1 MAEFIET
8 EILSKEIDNDTY
20 FLVPLEKTE
29 HEQQNILVISKNFD
43 ETLKSIL
50 SSMPEL
56 NGDENLEQHSENI
69 LNVINNLN
77 FYEKI
82 VKMITSCFTNIDVQ
96 TMFSVGYMHHMLV
109 SKNSILQLAKYVL
122 MSYAKEINDEIND
135 IIQPYSFL
143 TVQENSNDAVKI
155 KKTKSGDWETTK
167 HYMIYNVCKNN
178 TLDKK
183 NICTNMINILVNS
196 NTYGQYP
203 LFLFVNKQN
212 VAAQKCYRKNKF
224 QVVKDIFSELPN
236 RPKEI
241 KQFSINNEDN
251 IYMCHNKYDLK
262 LVEGTNEYELMSNDA
277 YRFTLVAHGAIQE
290 AQRNIFQPNFNAESI
305 FREYYFPFKNMQ
317 YYVQKGDGLFMPSEV
332 PEQTGIYDVCYET
345 LLPKEEET
353 EVPENG
359 TIKTLPMSYA
369 GLQSTDPRERSE
381 FIGLYDCNLKVRIAS
396 NEELFGN
403 ASNQKTINLDNVL
416 LKMYAYCLKNE
427 IEPNNVEIKFF
438 TCRGFCPSG
447 DFAAMRNQPRQQ
459 IQENQI
465 PENQDNEDDEMLGG
479 ENTDEVKTNVH
490 YEPIDKS
497 GLFEYLKQHS
507 EKCELPKKGGK
518 IKLTKKRRYKRK
530 KKTLKRVFK

>member
-1 MAEFIET
+1 MAGFIET
-8 EILSKEIDNDTY
+8 EILSKEIDKDTY
-20 FLVPLEKTE
+20 FLVPLEKTV
-29 HEQQNILVISKNFD
+29 HEQQNRLVMSKNFD
-43 ETLKSIL
+43 ESLRTMI

-69 LNVINNLN
+69 LNIINDLN

-82 VKMITSCFTNIDVQ
+82 VEMVTSCFTNIDLQ
-96 TMFSVGYMHHMLV
+96 TMFNAGYIHHMLV

-122 MSYAKEINDEIND
+122 MSYDKKINVEVND

-143 TVQENSNDAVKI
+143 TIEEISNDAVKI
-155 KKTKSGDWETTK
+155 KKTKGGDWETTK
-167 HYMIYNVCKNN
+167 YYMIYNVCKNN

-183 NICTNMINILVNS
+183 NICTNMINILVDS

-212 VAAQKCYRKNKF
+212 EAAQKCYRKNKF
-224 QVVKDIFSELPN
+224 QVVKDIFSGLPN
-236 RPKEI
+236 RPTEI
-241 KQFSINNEDN
+241 RQYNEDN

-290 AQRNIFQPNFNAESI
+290 AQRNIFQPGFNAESI

-345 LLPKEEET
+345 LLPNEQET

-359 TIKTLPMSYA
+359 TINTLPMSYA
-369 GLQSTDPRERSE
+369 GLQSTDPRERAE
-381 FIGLYDCNLKVRIAS
+381 FIGLYDCNVKERIAT

-403 ASNQKTINLDNVL
+403 ASNPKIINLDDVL

-427 IEPNNVEIKFF
+427 IEPSNVEIKLF
-438 TCRGFCPSG
+438 TCRGFCSSG
-447 DFAAMRNQPRQQ
+447 DFAAVRNQPRQQ
-459 IQENQI
+459 IQDI
-465 PENQDNEDDEMLGG
+465 QDEQMLGG
-479 ENTDEVKTNVH
+479 ENTDDDVQ
-490 YEPIDKS
+490 YEPTDKL

-518 IKLTKKRRYKRK
+518 IKFTKKRRYKRK
-530 KKTLKRVFK
+530 KKTLKKVFY